1 MLKALQRF
9 LTLTLIALLGLF
21 LLYQGFL
28 FWRERDSMPPG
39 TKIAGVDV
47 SGMNA
52 EETAVAIQTQ
62 YSQPV
67 AIYHNNERI
76 ELSPLDT
83 GFSLNLDAMISEA
96 QAALADKDV
105 WMGYLRFVLGRPLE
119 PLGIEPLEPVHV
131 ELQAAHDEFA
141 LRQQLATI
149 GSFIDQPAIPPRI
162 NEVTGTFEDGEAG
175 YITDIE
181 ASLPDVTAALYKPE
195 NREAR
200 LVILDQPAP
209 EFDINFLADSVQKQL
224 DSFSG
229 VGSVFIMD
237 LQTGEEVAINADAAI
252 SGLSILKIMIFVEAY
267 RTFDGSPNE
276 YVQGILYDTAVK
288 SSNFGANL
296 LLHEIAGEN
305 NTYRGADLLTE
316 SMHRLGLVN
325 TFMAVPY
332 DATAPATRRNTYV
345 TPANSESNLLM
356 TPDTAMQTTA
366 EEMGTFLSM
375 LYYCAKG
382 GGTLLAVYDDLTPD
396 QCQEVI
402 DLMVLNVE
410 GNLIR
415 FGVPAD
421 VPVSHKHGWDLVT
434 HGDAGIVYSPAGDY
448 VIVEYLSLPAGDT
461 SYWLSHDIS
470 FPILRDISRT
480 VYNYFN
486 YKDPYLGDALFE
498 ADRFDPDDP
507 FFQNSDDGI
516 EAEADG
522 ETSEGETAEEGG
534 IVEDGEETA
543 VPTPPATTDG

>member
-9 LTLTLIALLGLF
+9 LTYTLVAVLGLF
-21 LLYQGFL
+21 LLYQGFMY
-28 FWRERDSMPPG
+28 WRGRDNMPPG
-39 TKIAGVDV
+39 TTIAGVDV
-47 SGMNA
+47 SGLTA
-52 EETAVAIQTQ
+52 EETAVAIQKQ

-67 AIYHNNERI
+67 IIYHNDERI

-96 QAALADKDV
+96 QTQMAEQDM

-119 PLGIEPLEPVHV
+119 PLGIGSLEPIHV
-131 ELQAAHDEFA
+131 DLQAAHDEFA
-141 LRQQLATI
+141 LREQLATI
-149 GSFIDQPAIPPRI
+149 GSFIDQPALPPRI
-162 NEVTGTFEDGEAG
+162 DETTGTFADGSPG
-175 YITDIE
+175 FITDIE
-181 ASLPDVTAALYKPE
+181 TSLPDVTAALYKPE

-209 EFDINFLADSVQKQL
+209 EFDINFLADSIQKQL
-224 DSFSG
+224 DAFSG

-267 RTFDGSPNE
+267 RTFGGTPNE
-276 YVQGILYDTAVK
+276 YVAGLLYDTAVK

-345 TPANSESNLLM
+345 TPANSEPDLLM

-366 EEMGTFLSM
+366 EEMGSFLSM
-375 LYYCAKG
+375 LYYCSQG
-382 GGTLLAVYDDLTPD
+382 GGGLLAVYGNDLTPEE
-396 QCQEVI
+396 CQAVI
-402 DLMVLNVE
+402 DLMVLNDE

-415 FGVPAD
+415 FGVPED

-434 HGDAGIVYSPAGDY
+434 HGDAGIVLSPGGAY
-448 VIVEYLSLPAGDT
+448 VIVEYLSLPAGD
-461 SYWLSHDIS
+461 SGDWLSHDIT
-470 FPILRDISRT
+470 FPILREISRT

-486 YKDPYLGDALFE
+486 PDNPNLEDPQVRSERE
-498 ADRFDPDDP
+498 AAAREAAAATA
-507 FFQNSDDGI
+507 
-516 EAEADG
+516 EAEAAQDG
-522 ETSEGETAEEGG
+522 SETAVEGEAA
-534 IVEDGEETA
+534 ETA
-543 VPTPPATTDG
+543 VPDPNSTDG